1 MPYVPEAHGSFLA
14 PVGGVRVAGLE
25 RAVPRTYRERAGLVP
40 SYRGVQ
46 KNDESSAHAR
56 NRQET
61 GTRMVHGANH
71 LAAYCN
77 APRLLVA
84 VNPYAVLPIYGE
96 ASMAAHSAAALGTIA
111 PHIYGT
117 SAA

>member
-1 MPYVPEAHGSFLA
+1 MYQ
-14 PVGGVRVAGLE
+14 R
-25 RAVPRTYRERAGLVP
+25 RTRAG
-40 SYRGVQ
+40 
-46 KNDESSAHAR
+46 
-56 NRQET
+56 
-61 GTRMVHGANH
+61 H
-71 LAAYCN
+71 LRTVM
-77 APRLLVA
+77 PRLLVA

>member
-1 MPYVPEAHGSFLA
+1 
-14 PVGGVRVAGLE
+14 
-25 RAVPRTYRERAGLVP
+25 
-40 SYRGVQ
+40 
-46 KNDESSAHAR
+46 
-56 NRQET
+56 
-61 GTRMVHGANH
+61 MVHGANH